1 MPFLTEVSSS
11 QHLLECSL
19 SRLRLK
25 DFRCYSE
32 AELHCDARPIVLTG
46 PNGAGKTNLLE
57 AISFLS
63 PGRGLRRA
71 TLFEVSRHRQGDHSW
86 GVSTT
91 IQGSNFTHEIA
102 TGIEIGQESER
113 RLIKI
118 DSENVRSQANL
129 TEYLNIIWLT
139 PQMDR
144 IFQEATSARRRFLD
158 RLIYSLD
165 PEHARRLARYEHYLR
180 ERTRVLKMGITDPHW
195 LATLEQQMGASG
207 VAIAASRKSFIEMFS
222 QSQARIS
229 GTFPQ
234 PILHIQG
241 QVEEWLETEP
251 ALIVE
256 ERLIDLLASS
266 RKHDGEVGG
275 AREGPHRT
283 DLKVYL
289 NSQDRPA
296 DQCSTGEQKALLLA
310 IILATA
316 RLKAYSDQKRPIILL
331 DEVVAHLDE
340 GRRQALFEEILALNM
355 QAWMTGTDSAVFL
368 SMSTK
373 FQHFHI
379 ENAIIQP
386 MNRSL

>member
-1 MPFLTEVSSS
+1 MTFLSEASSS
-11 QHLLECSL
+11 HYLLECSL
-19 SRLRLK
+19 SRVRLK

-32 AELHCDARPIVLTG
+32 ADLSCDARPVVLTG
-46 PNGAGKTNLLE
+46 PNGAGKTNILE

-71 TLFEVSRHRQGDHSW
+71 TLSEVSRHRKAGHSW
-86 GVSTT
+86 GVATT
-91 IQGSNFTHEIA
+91 VQGTNFTHEIA

-118 DSENVRSQANL
+118 DHEPVRSQASL

-144 IFQEATSARRRFLD
+144 IFQEASSSRRRFLD

-180 ERTRVLKMGITDPHW
+180 ERARVLKLGITDRHW
-195 LATLEQQMGASG
+195 LSTLEQHMGTSG
-207 VAIAASRKSFIEMFS
+207 VAVAASRKNFIEMFS
-222 QSQARIS
+222 QSQS
-229 GTFPQ
+229 WTLGTFPRPLLQ
-234 PILHIQG
+234 IQG

-251 ALIVE
+251 ALAVE
-256 ERLIDLLASS
+256 ERLAHLLALS
-266 RKHDGEVGG
+266 RERDAETGG
-275 AREGPHRT
+275 ASEGPHKT
-283 DLKVYL
+283 DLNVYF

-316 RLKAYSDQKRPIILL
+316 RLKAYSDQRRPIILL

-340 GRRQALFEEILALNM
+340 GRRQALFDEILALNM
-355 QAWMTGTDSAVFL
+355 QAWMTGTDPSVFL

-386 MNRSL
+386 MN

>member
-1 MPFLTEVSSS
+1 MTFLEQESSS

-19 SRLRLK
+19 RRLRLK
-25 DFRCYSE
+25 DFRCYAE
-32 AELHCDARPIVLTG
+32 AELYCDARPVVLTG
-46 PNGAGKTNLLE
+46 PNGAGKTNILE

-71 TLFEVSRHRQGDHSW
+71 TLTEVSRHGKTDHSW
-86 GVSTT
+86 GVAITL
-91 IQGSNFTHEIA
+91 QGTNFTHEIA
-102 TGIEIGQESER
+102 TGIEIGQESGR

-118 DSENVRSQANL
+118 DHENVRSQESL
-129 TEYLNIIWLT
+129 TDYVNIIWLT

-144 IFQEATSARRRFLD
+144 IFQEAGSARRRFLD

-180 ERTRVLKMGITDPHW
+180 ERARVLKLGITDRHW
-195 LATLEQQMGASG
+195 LLTLEQHMGTSG
-207 VAIAASRKSFIEMFS
+207 VAVAVSRKNFIEMFS
-222 QSQARIS
+222 QSESQAL
-229 GTFPQ
+229 GTFPH

-251 ALIVE
+251 ALAVE
-256 ERLIDLLASS
+256 ERLVHLLAHS
-266 RKHDGEVGG
+266 RDRDAETGG
-275 AREGPHRT
+275 ASEGPHKT
-283 DLKVYL
+283 DLKVYF

-316 RLKAYSDQKRPIILL
+316 RLKAYTDQRRPIILL

-340 GRRQALFEEILALNM
+340 RRRHALFEEILALNM
-355 QAWMTGTDSAVFL
+355 QAWMTGTDPTVFL
-368 SMSTK
+368 SISTK

-386 MNRSL
+386 MN